1 MVKGPH
7 KIFIALPAQDE
18 IDNMESFI
26 QCVRDQSYQNFVL
39 VVCVNQPDDWW
50 KLPEKSHVCSGN
62 VETLDFLNSI
72 HDIPIQVIDRCSP
85 GKGWKGKDFGVG
97 WARKTV
103 MDQASKQASDHDIIL
118 CLDADTHFKPG
129 YFQSIADTFNHHP
142 EAVALSVPY
151 YHKLTGD
158 SEKDR
163 AILRYEIYMRYYAIN
178 LWRIRSY
185 YSFTAIGSAMALPV
199 WAYRAIGG
207 ITPHKSGE
215 DFYFIQK
222 LRKYGEVLT
231 WNSEKVY
238 PAARYSDRVF
248 FGTGPAMIKGRGG
261 DWKSYPIYPFEYF
274 DEVRQTT
281 DCFPELFI
289 HDIPTPMDQF
299 LNVKFGEQN
308 IWQSFRENCR
318 TEQMFVKAC
327 HHKIDALR
335 ILQFLKW
342 RNTKNNKT
350 DEENLLLWFQQFY
363 PEEIAKLEFDLNTF
377 SLSDNPV
384 NDLDSLRNLLCTI
397 EEKFQISYA
406 HAQKS

>member
-1 MVKGPH
+1 MIKGSQ

-26 QCVRDQSYQNFVL
+26 QCVRDQSFQNIVL
-39 VVCVNQPDDWW
+39 AVCVNQPDDWW
-50 KLPEKSHVCSGN
+50 KWPEKAHVCSGN
-62 VETLDFLNSI
+62 VKTLDFLNSI
-72 HDIPIQVIDRCSP
+72 HDILIQVIDRCSP
-85 GKGWKGKDFGVG
+85 GSGWKGKDFGVG

-103 MDQASKQASDHDIIL
+103 MDHVCKQAADTDIML
-118 CLDADTHFKPG
+118 SLDADTQFNPG
-129 YFQSIADTFNHHP
+129 YFQSIADTFNHNP
-142 EAVALSVPY
+142 ESVALSVPY

-178 LWRIRSY
+178 LWRISSY
-185 YSFTAIGSAMALPV
+185 YSFTAVGSAMALPV

-222 LRKYGEVLT
+222 LRKYGKVLT

-248 FGTGPAMIKGRGG
+248 FGTGPAMIRGRGG
-261 DWKSYPIYPFEYF
+261 DWKSYPVYPFEYF
-274 DEVRQTT
+274 DEVKQTT
-281 DCFPELFI
+281 DRFPELFI
-289 HDIPTPMDQF
+289 HDVPTPMDPF
-299 LNVKFGEQN
+299 LTEKFGEQN
-308 IWQSFRENCR
+308 IWQPLRENCR

-342 RNTKNNKT
+342 RNAENKAT
-350 DEENLLLWFQQFY
+350 DETNLKTWFHQFY
-363 PEEIAKLEFDLNTF
+363 PAEIAKLEFDLTKF
-377 SLSDNPV
+377 SLSGNPV

-397 EEKFQISYA
+397 EEKFQVTND
-406 HAQKS
+406 HDRKP